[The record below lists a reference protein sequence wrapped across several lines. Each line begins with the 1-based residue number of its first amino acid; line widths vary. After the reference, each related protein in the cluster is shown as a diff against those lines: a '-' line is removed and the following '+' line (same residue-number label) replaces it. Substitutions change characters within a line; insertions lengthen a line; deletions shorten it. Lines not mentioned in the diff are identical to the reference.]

1 MTGILYNSVC
11 LFYIMREI
19 CKAHFPQFTDSI
31 QGRKSRFVHSYL
43 RAIGFQNNMKK
54 SDIEKLTD
62 EIISCPDR
70 IEVSEDSMGNEFVE
84 MTKEIAPEVGIHV
97 CGEYAE
103 DGTFRTEYY
112 YPYVEGDG
120 ITTQEQIE
128 IEKHSEKESYA
139 GVCDEMKLGVT
150 LIFYLQNVAEYL
162 SEHHRNPKMRPMSA
176 TLSAL
181 SLNGKIIMPISK
193 NEKQIQNTKKNSQ
206 DRNYLI
212 AAAREGDE
220 DAIENLTLED
230 IDTYSMLSRRIA
242 NEDILSIV
250 DSYFMPYGIES
261 DQYSI
266 LGEIVDYRMENN
278 KMTNDRICILMVD
291 CNDLIYNVCINEKD
305 LLGEPAIGRRFKG
318 VIWMQGK
325 VNY

>member
-1 MTGILYNSVC
+1 M
-11 LFYIMREI
+11 
-19 CKAHFPQFTDSI
+19 
-31 QGRKSRFVHSYL
+31 HSYL

-62 EIISCPDR
+62 KIVSSPDR

-84 MTKEIAPEVGIHV
+84 MTKEIAPGAGIRV

-103 DGTFRTEYY
+103 DETFHTEYY

-278 KMTNDRICILMVD
+278 KMTGDKICLLTLD
-291 CNDLIYNVCINEKD
+291 CNDLIYDVCINEKD